1 MTMTRLNKTHENIAV
16 HEGVS
21 ARRAH
26 ASIDTSEPSWSLT
39 RIVAGDEGGN
49 NLSVAVV
56 GLAAKW
62 KWHDKG
68 LETQLIIARMP
79 VRYGKDGKANRYSV
93 TAYLNGPDV
102 DETNL
107 EVPRVLEFRS
117 KFEIRSGELQATAN
131 PFDLLQCKGFTL
143 QLSEKEAETLRG
155 GGTLRIKSVLFE
167 TEIRQSQSR

>member
-16 HEGVS
+16 HEGVR
-21 ARRAH
+21 ARRAYG
-26 ASIDTSEPSWSLT
+26 SIDTSELSSSLT
-39 RIVAGDEGGN
+39 QIIAGDEGWN

-56 GLAAKW
+56 GLAAEW

-68 LETQLIIARMP
+68 LETQLIITRTP
-79 VRYGKDGKANRYSV
+79 VRYGKDGKANRYAV
-93 TAYLNGPDV
+93 TAYLNGPEV
-102 DETNL
+102 DETTL

-117 KFEIRSGELQATAN
+117 RFEIRGSELQASAN